1 MFIPLKEKL
10 IHQWKNQ
17 DQKSLGGSGAEV
29 GEPTIVEK
37 KKLSKKNVQLNY
49 KTKGNKNTKS
59 YINNFLSIKR
69 N

>member
-37 KKLSKKNVQLNY
+37 KNLVKKCSTKLQNYRGKNSEGIYQNP
-49 KTKGNKNTKS
+49 
-59 YINNFLSIKR
+59 INA
-69 N
+69 